1 MGNSNKAEIVITALD
16 KASAVLTR
24 IGEKFDSITK
34 PVGRVHE
41 AVSKFS
47 DATGFGKMQSAVG
60 GLTEKLKGLATASV
74 GLGVGYSVALG
85 GMIAMAHK
93 AAEAID
99 QVGDLASRYGVATQD
114 IQVFGGFVE
123 EAGGS
128 VEDASKAIG
137 KLNKNMS
144 LARAGSKEM
153 QAAFATANITL
164 QDLRTKTPA
173 EVLFKMAEA
182 AKVSQKEGAKL
193 ATLEALM
200 GKSGSI
206 MLDTLNK
213 GGDELRERYQQMT
226 ADGALYTAEQIAQ
239 ADAFDKSWR
248 RMSRTVESVRNSM
261 GMKLANAIQPL
272 VDRMQAWV
280 VANRAMLESK
290 VDKFA
295 AALPGVLTDV
305 LDVFQALWGIA
316 LKLGGAFKALKEAIG
331 PTNAVLAVLA
341 PILAPVVLAVG
352 QVVFAFGRFA
362 WILGNGLFIMLPKLI
377 GLIRLVGV
385 AFMTNPILLAIG
397 LIAAGAYLLWRNW
410 DTVVGWL
417 KAAWQTLGEVAM
429 GTVQAVLAIWSG
441 IGEALIAVFTGDW
454 AKLGQIVQ
462 GALDIIKQ
470 WFPGLYDAFTAVWDR
485 ITAWLTEKLQALTS
499 MLPSWLTGG
508 SINVSATVPPP
519 AGGAGGA
526 GQVIAAGS
534 PQRQE
539 VGGRIQIEVVGA
551 QAKVTDMRSNNPNV
565 PLDVLAGQYAF
576 Y

>member
-1 MGNSNKAEIVITALD
+1 MGTTNKAEIVITALD

-24 IGEKFDSITK
+24 IGEKFDGITK

-41 AVSKFS
+41 AVGKFA

-85 GMIAMAHK
+85 GMVAMAHK

-128 VEDASKAIG
+128 IEDASKAIG

-153 QAAFATANITL
+153 QAAFATANITMD
-164 QDLRTKTPA
+164 DLRKKTPS

-182 AKVSQKEGAKL
+182 AKGSQKEGAKL

-226 ADGALYTAEQIAQ
+226 ADGALYTGEQIAQ

-248 RMSRTVESVRNSM
+248 RMQRTVESVRNSM
-261 GMKLANAIQPL
+261 GLKLANAIQPL

-316 LKLGGAFKALKEAIG
+316 VKLGGAFKALKEAVG

-352 QVVFAFGRFA
+352 QVVFAFARFA
-362 WILGNGLFIMLPKLI
+362 WILGSGLFIMLPKLI
-377 GLIRLVGV
+377 GLIRLVGM
-385 AFMTNPILLAIG
+385 AFMTNPVLLAIG
-397 LIAAGAYLLWRNW
+397 LIAAGAFLLWKNW

-417 KAAWQTLGEVAM
+417 KAAWQVLGDVAV
-429 GTVQAVLAIWSG
+429 GYVQVMLAVWSG
-441 IGEALIAVFTGDW
+441 IGQALIAIFTGDW
-454 AKLGQIVQ
+454 DKLGQIVQ
-462 GALDIIKQ
+462 GALDTFKK
-470 WFPGLYDAFTAVWDR
+470 WFPGLYDAFTQVWER
-485 ITAWLTEKLQALTS
+485 ITTWLTAKLQALTS
-499 MLPSWLTGG
+499 MLPDWLTGA
-508 SINVSATVPPP
+508 SINVNAAATPMP
-519 AGGAGGA
+519 AGTGAAQTIAGG
-526 GQVIAAGS
+526 G

-539 VGGRIQIEVVGA
+539 VGGRIQIELVGA
-551 QAKVTDMRSNNPNV
+551 PAKVTDMRSNNPNV
-565 PLDVLAGQYAF
+565 PLDVSAGQYA

>member
-1 MGNSNKAEIVITALD
+1 MGTTNKAEIVITALD

-24 IGEKFDSITK
+24 IGEKFDGITK

-41 AVSKFS
+41 AVGKFA

-85 GMIAMAHK
+85 GMVAMAHK

-128 VEDASKAIG
+128 IEDASKAIG

-153 QAAFATANITL
+153 QAAFATANITMD
-164 QDLRTKTPA
+164 DLRKKTPS

-182 AKVSQKEGAKL
+182 AKGSQKEGAKL

-226 ADGALYTAEQIAQ
+226 ADGALYTGEQIAQ

-248 RMSRTVESVRNSM
+248 RMQRTVESVRNSM
-261 GMKLANAIQPL
+261 GLKLANAIQPL

-316 LKLGGAFKALKEAIG
+316 VKLGSAFKSLKEAVG

-352 QVVFAFGRFA
+352 QVVFAFARFA
-362 WILGNGLFIMLPKLI
+362 WILGSGLFIMLPKLI
-377 GLIRLVGV
+377 GLIRLVGM

-397 LIAAGAYLLWRNW
+397 LIAAGAFLLWRNW

-417 KAAWQTLGEVAM
+417 KAAWQMLGDAAVAH
-429 GTVQAVLAIWSG
+429 VQIVVGLWSG
-441 IGEALIAVFTGDW
+441 IGQALIAVFTGDW

-462 GALDIIKQ
+462 GALDTFKK
-470 WFPGLYDAFTAVWDR
+470 WFPGLYDAFTQVWER

-499 MLPSWLTGG
+499 MLPDWLTGG
-508 SINVSATVPPP
+508 SINVNAAVAPVP
-519 AGGAGGA
+519 AGPGAA
-526 GQVIAAGS
+526 QVIAGGNA
-534 PQRQE
+534 QRQE
-539 VGGRIQIEVVGA
+539 VGGRIQLEVIGA
-551 QAKVTDMRSNNPNV
+551 PVKVTDMRSNNPNV
-565 PLDVLAGQYAF
+565 PLDVSAGQYA

>member
-1 MGNSNKAEIVITALD
+1 MGTTNKAEIVITALD

-24 IGEKFDSITK
+24 IGEKFDGITK

-41 AVSKFS
+41 AVGKFA
-47 DATGFGKMQSAVG
+47 DATGFSKMQSAVG

-85 GMIAMAHK
+85 GMVAMAHK

-128 VEDASKAIG
+128 IEDASKAIG

-153 QAAFATANITL
+153 QAAFATANITMD
-164 QDLRTKTPA
+164 DLRKKTPS

-182 AKVSQKEGAKL
+182 AKASQKEGAKL

-226 ADGALYTAEQIAQ
+226 ADGALYTGEQIAQ

-248 RMSRTVESVRNSM
+248 RMQRTVESVRNSM
-261 GMKLANAIQPL
+261 GLKLANAIQPL

-316 LKLGGAFKALKEAIG
+316 VKLGSAFKSLKEAVG

-352 QVVFAFGRFA
+352 QVVFAFARFA
-362 WILGNGLFIMLPKLI
+362 WILGSGLFIMLPKLI
-377 GLIRLVGV
+377 GLIRLVGM

-397 LIAAGAYLLWRNW
+397 LIAAGAFLLWRNW

-417 KAAWQTLGEVAM
+417 KAAWQMLGDAAVAH
-429 GTVQAVLAIWSG
+429 VQIVVGLWSG
-441 IGEALIAVFTGDW
+441 IGQALIAVFTGDW

-462 GALDIIKQ
+462 GALDTFKK
-470 WFPGLYDAFTAVWDR
+470 WFPGLYDAFTQVWER

-499 MLPSWLTGG
+499 MLPDWLTGG
-508 SINVSATVPPP
+508 SINVNAAVAPVP
-519 AGGAGGA
+519 AGPGAA
-526 GQVIAAGS
+526 QVIAGGNA
-534 PQRQE
+534 QRQE
-539 VGGRIQIEVVGA
+539 VGGRIQLEVIGA
-551 QAKVTDMRSNNPNV
+551 PVKVTDMRSNNPNV
-565 PLDVLAGQYAF
+565 PLDVSAGQYA